1 MEKEKSITSTTLEDG
16 GKLYPA
22 SGYKSNL
29 LPDEGI
35 KITPPKIA
43 KSIANGEAKLFVRTS
58 LPNFEAIDD
67 KRFLL
72 LSMDKA
78 LGTIEFGKSFIIE
91 PNDFAKYEEKHLI
104 TEEMQKEWGEVQ
116 PSWNYGPFVAWEV
129 KSVDK
134 FDEPMKCKYDRSSL
148 EILAKK
154 IWISDQ
160 PKEESEANEPEII
173 EKREIEITNNLNPEN
188 LTIDELV
195 DVHFNLHKA
204 YQKSETLSAEEIM
217 NLHSLVVDELYV
229 RNELHPVPP
238 DNGLDQESYD
248 FEIYAE
254 KQNKWFE
261 LEKAVWSGAYINT
274 LPDSSFLYVETG
286 GKKDEEGKT
295 VPRSLRHFP
304 YKDASGKIDLPH
316 LRNAIARIPQ
326 SKIGLSADEISKLQ
340 DKARRLLEEETQK
353 AVWSTAYINTLPDS
367 AFLYVESGG
376 KKDDEG
382 KTVPRTLRHFPYKDA
397 TGKID
402 LPHLRN
408 AIARIPQSKI
418 GLSANQLESL
428 QNKARKILED
438 ENKKKEKIEKKT
450 LAEFLIEAGP
460 PIEWSGAV
468 ASVLGKKRC
477 EDLKKLWEALSEEDK
492 KKVEE
497 AFDKMFDAQDVIFDI
512 EDKYGDIA
520 KSLVV
525 IQKDLYASSPK
536 EGQTYKYVVQQHYR
550 GKSVHSDIR
559 MSYDPGKKLIGWTL
573 NTQVPGAVKEPV
585 ITLDQAEKLAKNLS
599 KISKIDWNNDQW
611 SKSEILSEKK
621 AQMPWEWINVEGKIE
636 KPEPNE
642 PVPAGATRE
651 YPGIIDIVA
660 KGTFE
665 YGAQKQD
672 FHEYFFKGSGL
683 NSRIIFRQLNIKK
696 SELAICSG
704 CGSKDEEKILEIA
717 WSGSNELLHLCE
729 NCFVEFLK
737 AQGVFSSVQKAEKR
751 VAWLAIRP
759 EDQTP
764 YSISDR
770 AVSKSWMP
778 QPGYSALPS
787 EIRKQV
793 PEKFQ
798 YWNETE
804 GAKEIRDELVKAIKN
819 GEVDIDF
826 SAPYKG
832 STTLSKAN
840 AKFVFQKQAFGDE
853 SKSSIRIDVGNDFI
867 TVLDLSN
874 NPLDNDVV
882 DTTIWRDKHK
892 DSMDVNGRTSKKHYI
907 NKAIASASAV
917 EILDNGKA
925 TVVSETDELIE
936 VIFKGNLLN
945 GLYKIDKVEDN
956 WQLSRAGNFNN
967 FNLSIEKH
975 ELKKAED
982 GKELRLVTG
991 IVLEPNEVDAHNDYE
1006 KPETIRKTAHKFLSN
1021 YNKDTKMGLMHSEFD
1036 DIGIELVESYIAPI
1050 KLTLNKKN
1058 IKKGSWVMTVHVSSD
1073 SVWNKVKS
1081 GDLTG
1086 FSIGGI
1092 ATVEGR

>member
-1 MEKEKSITSTTLEDG
+1 MKKEKSVTSTVLEDG

-22 SGYKSNL
+22 SGYKSRL
-29 LPDEGI
+29 LPEEGV

-43 KSIANGEAKLFVRTS
+43 KSIANGEANLFVRTAS
-58 LPNFEAIDD
+58 SNCNDIDG
-67 KRFLL
+67 KNLLL

-78 LGTIEFGKSFIIE
+78 LGIVKFGKSFMIE

-116 PSWNYGPFVAWEV
+116 PSWNYGPYVAWEV
-129 KSVDK
+129 EFIEK
-134 FDEPMKCKYDRSSL
+134 FDEPLNCKYDRSSL
-148 EILAKK
+148 EIIVNK
-154 IWISDQ
+154 IWIREPAKAEAEDV
-160 PKEESEANEPEII
+160 KEETEELPTEEIANEPEPI
-173 EKREIEITNNLNPEN
+173 EKREIEITNSLNPES
-188 LTIDELV
+188 LTTDELV

-204 YQKSETLSAEEIM
+204 YQKSETLSTEELM

-229 RNELHPVPP
+229 RSELHPMPP

-248 FEIYAE
+248 FELYAE

-261 LEKAVWSGAYINT
+261 IKKAVWSTAYINT
-274 LPDSSFLYVETG
+274 LPDSAFLYVESG
-286 GKKDEEGKT
+286 GKKDEENKT
-295 VPRSLRHFP
+295 VPRTLRHFP

-326 SKIGLSADEISKLQ
+326 SKIGLSAD
-340 DKARRLLEEETQK
+340 
-353 AVWSTAYINTLPDS
+353 
-367 AFLYVESGG
+367 
-376 KKDDEG
+376 
-382 KTVPRTLRHFPYKDA
+382 
-397 TGKID
+397 
-402 LPHLRN
+402 
-408 AIARIPQSKI
+408 
-418 GLSANQLESL
+418 QLESL

-438 ENKKKEKIEKKT
+438 ENKKRERATRSLEK
-450 LAEFLIEAGP
+450 A
-460 PIEWSGAV
+460 
-468 ASVLGKKRC
+468 
-477 EDLKKLWEALSEEDK
+477 
-492 KKVEE
+492 
-497 AFDKMFDAQDVIFDI
+497 
-512 EDKYGDIA
+512 
-520 KSLVV
+520 
-525 IQKDLYASSPK
+525 DLYTSPPK
-536 EGQTYKYVVQQHYR
+536 EGQSYKYVVQQHWR

-585 ITLDQAEKLAKNLS
+585 TTLDQAEKLAKNLS

-642 PVPAGATRE
+642 PIPAGATRE

-764 YSISDR
+764 YAISDR

-778 QPGYSALPS
+778 EPGYSALPL
-787 EIRKQV
+787 EIRRQV

-804 GAKEIRDELVKAIKN
+804 RAKETRDELVKAIKN

-826 SAPYKG
+826 SAPYKR

-853 SKSSIRIDVGNDFI
+853 SKSSIRIDVGNDFV

-945 GLYKIDKVEDN
+945 GLYKIDKVDRN

>member
-1 MEKEKSITSTTLEDG
+1 MKKEKSVTSTVLEDG

-22 SGYKSNL
+22 SGYKSRL
-29 LPDEGI
+29 LPEEGI

-43 KSIANGEAKLFVRTS
+43 KSIANGEANLFVKTAS
-58 LPNFEAIDD
+58 SNCNDIDG
-67 KRFLL
+67 KNLLL

-78 LGTIEFGKSFIIE
+78 LGIVKFGKSFMIE
-91 PNDFAKYEEKHLI
+91 PNDFAKYEKKHLI

-116 PSWNYGPFVAWEV
+116 PSWNYGPYVAWEV
-129 KSVDK
+129 EFIEK
-134 FDEPMKCKYDRSSL
+134 FDEPLECKYDRSSL
-148 EILAKK
+148 EIIVNK
-154 IWISDQ
+154 IWVSEPLKAEAEDV
-160 PKEESEANEPEII
+160 KEETEELPTEEIANDPI
-173 EKREIEITNNLNPEN
+173 EVRQIEITNSLNPES
-188 LTIDELV
+188 LTTDELV

-204 YQKSETLSAEEIM
+204 YQKSETLSTEELM

-248 FEIYAE
+248 FELYAQ
-254 KQNKWFE
+254 KQNRWFV
-261 LEKAVWSGAYINT
+261 LN
-274 LPDSSFLYVETG
+274 
-286 GKKDEEGKT
+286 
-295 VPRSLRHFP
+295 
-304 YKDASGKIDLPH
+304 
-316 LRNAIARIPQ
+316 
-326 SKIGLSADEISKLQ
+326 
-340 DKARRLLEEETQK
+340 K

-376 KKDDEG
+376 KKDEEG

-397 TGKID
+397 TGKVD

-418 GLSANQLESL
+418 GLSADQLESL

-438 ENKKKEKIEKKT
+438 ENKKRERATRSIEK
-450 LAEFLIEAGP
+450 A
-460 PIEWSGAV
+460 
-468 ASVLGKKRC
+468 
-477 EDLKKLWEALSEEDK
+477 
-492 KKVEE
+492 
-497 AFDKMFDAQDVIFDI
+497 
-512 EDKYGDIA
+512 
-520 KSLVV
+520 
-525 IQKDLYASSPK
+525 DLYASSPK

-585 ITLDQAEKLAKNLS
+585 VTLDQAEKLAKNLS

-704 CGSKDEEKILEIA
+704 CGSKDEEKILDVS
-717 WSGSNELLHLCE
+717 WSGSNEISSMCE
-729 NCFVEFLK
+729 KCFVEFMK

-751 VAWLAIRP
+751 VTWLAIRP

-764 YSISDR
+764 YAISDR

-778 QPGYSALPS
+778 QAGYSALPS
-787 EIRKQV
+787 EIRKQI

-804 GAKEIRDELVKAIKN
+804 EAKAIRDELVKAIKN

-826 SAPYKG
+826 SAPYKR

-853 SKSSIRIDVGNDFI
+853 SKNNIRIDVGNDFV
-867 TVLDLSN
+867 TVLDLSD
-874 NPLDNDVV
+874 NPIDNDVV

>member
-16 GKLYPA
+16 GKLYPT

-129 KSVDK
+129 KSVNK

-160 PKEESEANEPEII
+160 PKEESEANGPEII

-204 YQKSETLSAEEIM
+204 YQKSETLYAEEIM

-229 RNELHPVPP
+229 RNKLHPVPP

-326 SKIGLSADEISKLQ
+326 SKIGLSADEISRLQ

-382 KTVPRTLRHFPYKDA
+382 KTIPRTLRHFPYKDA
-397 TGKID
+397 NGNVD

-418 GLSANQLESL
+418 GLSADQLESL

-438 ENKKKEKIEKKT
+438 ENKKRERVTRSLEK
-450 LAEFLIEAGP
+450 A
-460 PIEWSGAV
+460 
-468 ASVLGKKRC
+468 
-477 EDLKKLWEALSEEDK
+477 
-492 KKVEE
+492 
-497 AFDKMFDAQDVIFDI
+497 
-512 EDKYGDIA
+512 
-520 KSLVV
+520 
-525 IQKDLYASSPK
+525 DLYTSPPK
-536 EGQTYKYVVQQHYR
+536 EGQIYKYVVQQHWR

-559 MSYDPGKKLIGWTL
+559 MSYSPGKKLIGWTL
-573 NTQVPGAVKEPV
+573 NTQIPGAVKEPV
-585 ITLDQAEKLAKNLS
+585 VTLDQAEKLAKNLS
-599 KISKIDWNNDQW
+599 NISKIDWNNDHW
-611 SKSEILSEKK
+611 GKSEILSEKK
-621 AQMPWEWINVEGKIE
+621 SQMPWEWLNVEGKIE
-636 KPEPNE
+636 KPEPND

-751 VAWLAIRP
+751 IAWLAIRP
-759 EDQTP
+759 DDQTP
-764 YSISDR
+764 YAISDR
-770 AVSKSWMP
+770 AVSKRWMP
-778 QPGYSALPS
+778 QAGYSALPS
-787 EIRKQV
+787 EIRKQI

-804 GAKEIRDELVKAIKN
+804 GAKETRDELVKAIKN

-826 SAPYKG
+826 SAPYKK

-840 AKFVFQKQAFGDE
+840 AKFVLQKQSFGDE
-853 SKSSIRIDVGNDFI
+853 SKNAIRIDVGNDFV
-867 TVLDLSN
+867 TVLDLSD
-874 NPLDNDVV
+874 NPIDNDVV
-882 DTTIWRDKHK
+882 DITIWRDKHK
-892 DSMDVNGRTSKKHYI
+892 DSIDLNGRTSSKHYI
-907 NKAIASASAV
+907 NKSIGSASDIK
-917 EILDNGKA
+917 ILDSGNA
-925 TVVSETDELIE
+925 TITSETDELIE
-936 VIFKGNLLN
+936 VIFKGDVLN
-945 GLYKIDKVEDN
+945 GLYKIEKVEDN
-956 WQLSRAGNFNN
+956 WSFSRVGNFNN

-1021 YNKDTKMGLMHSEFD
+1021 YNKDTRMGLMHSEFD
-1036 DIGIELVESYIAPI
+1036 DIGIELVESYIAPV
-1050 KLTLNKKN
+1050 KLTLNKKM

>member
-1 MEKEKSITSTTLEDG
+1 MKKEKSVTSTVLEDG

-22 SGYKSNL
+22 SGYKSRL
-29 LPDEGI
+29 LPEEGI

-43 KSIANGEAKLFVRTS
+43 KSIVNCEANLFVRTAS
-58 LPNFEAIDD
+58 SNCNDIDG
-67 KRFLL
+67 KNLLL

-78 LGTIEFGKSFIIE
+78 LGIVKFGKSFMIE
-91 PNDFAKYEEKHLI
+91 PSDFAKYEEKHLI

-116 PSWNYGPFVAWEV
+116 PSWNYGPYVAWEV
-129 KSVDK
+129 EFIEK
-134 FDEPMKCKYDRSSL
+134 FDEPLECKYDRSSL
-148 EILAKK
+148 EIMVNK
-154 IWISDQ
+154 IWVSEPVKAEVEE
-160 PKEESEANEPEII
+160 PKEEIEEFPIEEIANEPI
-173 EKREIEITNNLNPEN
+173 EVRQIEITNSLNPES
-188 LTIDELV
+188 LTTEELV

-204 YQKSETLSAEEIM
+204 YQKSETLSTEELM

-229 RNELHPVPP
+229 RNEPHPVPP

-248 FEIYAE
+248 FELYAE

-261 LEKAVWSGAYINT
+261 LN
-274 LPDSSFLYVETG
+274 
-286 GKKDEEGKT
+286 
-295 VPRSLRHFP
+295 
-304 YKDASGKIDLPH
+304 
-316 LRNAIARIPQ
+316 
-326 SKIGLSADEISKLQ
+326 
-340 DKARRLLEEETQK
+340 K

-376 KKDDEG
+376 KKDEEG

-397 TGKID
+397 SGKVD

-418 GLSANQLESL
+418 GLSADQLESL

-438 ENKKKEKIEKKT
+438 ENKKVERKFIDE
-450 LAEFLIEAGP
+450 LA
-460 PIEWSGAV
+460 
-468 ASVLGKKRC
+468 
-477 EDLKKLWEALSEEDK
+477 
-492 KKVEE
+492 
-497 AFDKMFDAQDVIFDI
+497 
-512 EDKYGDIA
+512 
-520 KSLVV
+520 
-525 IQKDLYASSPK
+525 DLYASPPK
-536 EGQTYKYVVQQHYR
+536 EGQTYKYVVQQHWR

-665 YGAQKQD
+665 YGAQKND
-672 FHEYFFKGSGL
+672 FHEYFFKGTGL
-683 NSRIIFRQLNIKK
+683 NSRVVFRQLNIKK
-696 SELAICSG
+696 SESTICSG
-704 CGSKDEEKILEIA
+704 CGSEEEILDVS
-717 WSGSNELLHLCE
+717 WSGSNEISCMCE
-729 NCFVEFLK
+729 KCFVEFMK

-751 VAWLAIRP
+751 VTWLAIRP

-764 YSISDR
+764 YAISDR

-778 QPGYSALPS
+778 QAGYSALPS
-787 EIRKQV
+787 EIRKQI

-804 GAKEIRDELVKAIKN
+804 GAKATRDELVKAIKN

-826 SAPYKG
+826 SAPYKK

-840 AKFVFQKQAFGDE
+840 AKFVLQKQSFGDE
-853 SKSSIRIDVGNDFI
+853 GKNNIRIDVGNDFV
-867 TVLDLSN
+867 TVLDLSD
-874 NPLDNDVV
+874 NPIGNDVIN
-882 DTTIWRDKHK
+882 TTIWRDKHK
-892 DSMDVNGRTSKKHYI
+892 DSMDIDGRTSPKHYI
-907 NKAIASASAV
+907 NKGVGSASD
-917 EILDNGKA
+917 ITTLDSGNA
-925 TVVSETDELIE
+925 TIISETDELIE
-936 VIFKGNLLN
+936 VIFKGKLLN
-945 GLYKIDKVEDN
+945 GLYKIEKIEDI
-956 WQLSRAGNFNN
+956 WSLSRAGNFND

-1021 YNKDTKMGLMHSEFD
+1021 YNKDTRMGLMHSEFD
-1036 DIGIELVESYIAPI
+1036 NIGIELVESYIAPV

-1081 GDLTG
+1081 GELTG

-1092 ATVEGR
+1092 ATVEGK

>member
-1 MEKEKSITSTTLEDG
+1 MKKEKSVTSTVLEDG

-22 SGYKSNL
+22 SGYKSRL
-29 LPDEGI
+29 LPEEGV

-43 KSIANGEAKLFVRTS
+43 KSIANGEANLFVRTAS
-58 LPNFEAIDD
+58 SNCNDIDG
-67 KRFLL
+67 KNLLL

-78 LGTIEFGKSFIIE
+78 LGIVKFGKSFMIE
-91 PNDFAKYEEKHLI
+91 PSDFAKYEKKHLI

-116 PSWNYGPFVAWEV
+116 PSWNYGPYVAWEV
-129 KSVDK
+129 EFIEK
-134 FDEPMKCKYDRSSL
+134 FDEPLNCKYDRSSL
-148 EILAKK
+148 EIIVNK
-154 IWISDQ
+154 IWIRE
-160 PKEESEANEPEII
+160 PAKAEAEEVKEETKELPTEEIANEPEPI
-173 EKREIEITNNLNPEN
+173 EKREIEITNSLNPES
-188 LTIDELV
+188 LTIEELV
-195 DVHFNLHKA
+195 DVHFKLHKA
-204 YQKSETLSAEEIM
+204 YQKSEILNAEELM

-229 RNELHPVPP
+229 RNELHPTPP

-248 FEIYAE
+248 FELYAE
-254 KQNKWFE
+254 KQNRWFE
-261 LEKAVWSGAYINT
+261 IEKAVWSRAYINT
-274 LPDSSFLYVETG
+274 LPDSSFLYVEAG

-304 YKDASGKIDLPH
+304 YKDATGKVDLPH

-326 SKIGLSADEISKLQ
+326 SKLGLSADEIDRLQ
-340 DKARRLLEEETQK
+340 A
-353 AVWSTAYINTLPDS
+353 
-367 AFLYVESGG
+367 
-376 KKDDEG
+376 
-382 KTVPRTLRHFPYKDA
+382 
-397 TGKID
+397 
-402 LPHLRN
+402 
-408 AIARIPQSKI
+408 
-418 GLSANQLESL
+418 
-428 QNKARKILED
+428 KARKILED
-438 ENKKKEKIEKKT
+438 ENKKTEGKRVGQGMGRGRG
-450 LAEFLIEAGP
+450 LGPGSNAGP
-460 PIEWSGAV
+460 GLGLGPGRGQGLGRDQGMGRGLGPGRGQGL
-468 ASVLGKKRC
+468 SV
-477 EDLKKLWEALSEEDK
+477 
-492 KKVEE
+492 
-497 AFDKMFDAQDVIFDI
+497 
-512 EDKYGDIA
+512 
-520 KSLVV
+520 
-525 IQKDLYASSPK
+525 QKEVYNTVPK
-536 EGQTYKYVVQQHYR
+536 EGQVYKYVVQQHYM

-559 MSYDPGKKLIGWTL
+559 MSYEPGKKLIGWTL
-573 NTQVPGAVKEPV
+573 NTQIPGTVKEPIV
-585 ITLDQAEKLAKNLS
+585 TLDQAEKLAKNLS
-599 KISKIDWNNDQW
+599 KISKIDWNNDHW

-665 YGAQKQD
+665 YGAQKPD

-683 NSRIIFRQLNIKK
+683 NSRVIFRQLNIKK
-696 SELAICSG
+696 SESTICSG

-717 WSGSNELLHLCE
+717 WSGGNGLLHLCK

-737 AQGVFSSVQKAEKR
+737 EQGVFSSVQKAEKR

-759 EDQTP
+759 DDQTP
-764 YSISDR
+764 YAISDR

-778 QPGYSALPS
+778 QAGYSALPS
-787 EIRKQV
+787 EIRKQI

-804 GAKEIRDELVKAIKN
+804 GAKETRDELVKGIKN

-826 SAPYKG
+826 SAPYKR

-853 SKSSIRIDVGNDFI
+853 SKNSIRIDVGNDFV

-907 NKAIASASAV
+907 NKAIALASDV

-936 VIFKGNLLN
+936 VILKGDVLN
-945 GLYKIDKVEDN
+945 GLYKIEKAEDN
-956 WQLSRAGNFNN
+956 WNFSRAGNFNN

-1006 KPETIRKTAHKFLSN
+1006 KPETIRKTAHKFLTN
-1021 YNKDTKMGLMHSEFD
+1021 YNKDTRMGLMHSEFE
-1036 DIGIELVESYIAPI
+1036 DIGIELVESYIAPV

-1058 IKKGSWVMTVHVSSD
+1058 IKRGSWVMTVHVSSD